1 MGVDS
6 TIKLITSKGLV
17 PQTEELMKFSNI
29 SSSDLKTLES
39 EWVFWDDIVICSFI
53 SMLYQLFENKIGATF
68 DSIFK
73 CGLTHSSS
81 VVRIYCLL
89 AISNTPD
96 KTLIKTICRILDSD
110 LDQNVSGVAADVL
123 SIFCEMA
130 LNDKLTKKDN
140 SLIKSKLK
148 ALVKSCRFDNQNRL
162 KALMAVSVF
171 NDSEMDHYINYFY
184 SSTDISEKQASISSM
199 GRTANLKWL
208 IYVRE
213 SLFNSSTRIR
223 IEAIKAF
230 PELCDVEMAEELT
243 ELIDDPELSVQ
254 LATIFALKKIGG
266 RQSVTLLIKSLKS
279 PEPEVVSASIDSL
292 RFISHED
299 NFELNLFNDINEHA
313 KKEIASENKD
323 IVFEEDWSTL
333 AIKSSEE
340 QNELDP
346 FIDVSEVNDFW
357 DRNN

>member
-17 PQTEELMKFSNI
+17 SQTEELMQFSNI
-29 SSSDLKTLES
+29 SSSELKILES
-39 EWVFWDDIVICSFI
+39 EWVFWDDIVTCSFI
-53 SMLYQLFENKIGATF
+53 SLLYQLFENKIGATF

-73 CGLTHSSS
+73 CGLSHPSS

-89 AISNTPD
+89 AISNTSD

-110 LDQNVSGVAADVL
+110 LDQNVSGVAAEVL

-130 LNDKLTKKDN
+130 LNDKLTKRDN

-148 ALVKSCRFDNQNRL
+148 TLVKSCRFDNQNRL
-162 KALMAVSVF
+162 KALKSVSVF
-171 NDSEMDHYINYFY
+171 NDSAMDHYIIFFY
-184 SSTDISEKQASISSM
+184 SSTDTSEKQASISSM
-199 GRTANLKWL
+199 GRTSNPKWL

-213 SLFNSSTRIR
+213 SLFDSSTSIR
-223 IEAIKAF
+223 IEAINAF
-230 PELCDVEMAEELT
+230 SELCDVEMADELT
-243 ELIDDPELSVQ
+243 ELIEDPELSVQ

-299 NFELNLFNDINEHA
+299 NVDLNLFNDSNEFG
-313 KKEIASENKD
+313 KKKIPSEKD
-323 IVFEEDWSTL
+323 KNFFNGDWSTL
-333 AIKSSEE
+333 TIKSSEE

-346 FIDVSEVNDFW
+346 FIDVSEVDDFW